1 MVGPSKAEI
10 DSARESYDSSSP
22 PLDDCILPLLPESI
36 RERESRKWKDVRGD
50 KDMKQRMGFY
60 LLKLQTHLIRNNQ
73 TKHNR
78 GEIKKEV
85 STIHVSLI

>member
-36 RERESRKWKDVRGD
+36 TEREPKMERRKGR
-50 KDMKQRMGFY
+50 QRYEAEDGFY

-73 TKHNR
+73 TWHNR
-78 GEIKKEV
+78 GEIKKEM